1 MRVQRTERAELVSM
15 GASVVMAAGMIAV
28 AAVSHS
34 VSILAEGI
42 DTVTD
47 LVASLAVLIGLRLS
61 LRHSR
66 NFPAGLYK
74 LENLIG
80 TAIGIF
86 ILFCSYELA
95 AESIRRLVSGEDKI
109 DQGWL
114 VLLTMVVVLLI
125 TAWLAWYKAR
135 VGREEHSPS
144 LLADAKHTWTD
155 AIACLA
161 IVVGVGL
168 EMLGVPRMDAVA
180 ALVVVAFLVKAG
192 IEVTLDGIKVLLD
205 ASVEREVL
213 DEVESIVKSDRRVR
227 DIVSVQGRNSGRFR
241 FLYLQLVPVSFDLR
255 EAEAAAADLKE
266 KIRAGVENVDQISI
280 DFTVVERER
289 VYVAL
294 PLEEDG
300 STVSLRLGDARDF
313 GLLEVALPGLEV
325 TVRERVANPARDA
338 VSGREVRAAVFL
350 SRQGAEVVLVR
361 ESLAAGEARFVFEPN
376 GVAWLERPEAAS
388 MELAE
393 GALREYAATML
404 EERGE
409 VPA

>member
-1 MRVQRTERAELVSM
+1 MKIQRTERAELVSM
-15 GASVVMAAGMIAV
+15 GASVFMAAGMIAV

-61 LRHSR
+61 MRHTR
-66 NFPAGLYK
+66 GFPAGLYK

-95 AESIRRLVSGEDKI
+95 AESIGRLVSGDDVV

-114 VLLTMVVVLLI
+114 VLLTMVVVLLV
-125 TAWLAWYKAR
+125 TAWLARYKAR
-135 VGREEHSPS
+135 VGREENSPS
-144 LLADAKHTWTD
+144 LVADAKHTWTD

-192 IEVTLDGIKVLLD
+192 FEVALDGIKVLLD

-213 DEVESIVKSDRRVR
+213 DEVESIVRSDRRVR
-227 DIVSVQGRNSGRFR
+227 DVVSVQGRNSGRFR
-241 FLYLQLVPVSFDLR
+241 FLSLLLVPVSFDLR
-255 EAEAAAADLKE
+255 EAEAIAADLKE
-266 KIRAGVENVDQISI
+266 KIHAGVENVDQISI
-280 DFTVVERER
+280 DFTVEEEDRIYMAV
-289 VYVAL
+289 

-300 STVSLRLGDARDF
+300 SVVSPSLGGASGF
-313 GLLEVALPGLEV
+313 ELLEMGLPGLEV
-325 TVRERVANPARDA
+325 VARERVSNPARDA
-338 VSGREVRAAVFL
+338 ASGREVRAAVFL
-350 SRQGAEVVLVR
+350 ARQGAEAVLVR
-361 ESLAAGEARFVFEPN
+361 ESLAAGDARFVFEPN

-388 MELAE
+388 LELAE
-393 GALREYAATML
+393 GALREYAATMMR
-404 EERGE
+404 ERGE
-409 VPA
+409 TPA